1 MTEGHFRRVLG
12 RRDAL
17 ALAFGAIIGWSWV
30 LLTGQWV
37 ALGGSLGA
45 MLAFTIGGVAMIFI
59 GLTYAELVSA
69 MPEAG
74 GEHVYSHRALGAGGS
89 FVCTW
94 ALILAYVTVV
104 AFEAVALATALDYLL
119 PDIRRAPLWTVAG
132 EPVYLGWV
140 VAGIGAA
147 VLITGINVVGI
158 RPAAVLQSV
167 VTTVILV
174 AGLMFVTG
182 TLSGGSVA
190 NLEPWFVAGVA
201 GVMQVLIM
209 VPTMFVGFDVIP
221 QAAEEI
227 RLPHRAIGSVVILSV
242 LLALGWY
249 LLMILG
255 VALIVPGA
263 GRDGLTLATADA
275 NALAWGGRWAGNLM
289 VLGGIA
295 GILTSWNA
303 FLVGASRVVY
313 AMARDGLLPGWLGAL
328 HPRFGTPHR
337 AVLLVGSTA
346 CISPLFGRRVLVWLI
361 DAGSF
366 ALVIAF
372 GFVAWSFL
380 VLRRREPGMPRPFR
394 AGRGNGVGYAA
405 LLMSALMLLIYLPGS
420 PSALV
425 WPYEWVICLAWAALG
440 ALLYRAAPGRG

>member
-45 MLAFTIGGVAMIFI
+45 MLAFTIGGIAMIFI

-119 PDIRRAPLWTVAG
+119 PDIRLAALWTVAG

-140 VAGIGAA
+140 LAGIGTA
-147 VLITGINVVGI
+147 VLITGVNVVGI

-167 VTTVILV
+167 VTSVILV
-174 AGLMFVTG
+174 AGVMFVTG
-182 TLSGGSVA
+182 TLSAGSVA
-190 NLEPWFVAGVA
+190 NLEPWFVAGAA
-201 GVMQVLIM
+201 GMMQVLIM

-227 RLPHRAIGSVVILSV
+227 RLPQRAIGSLVVV
-242 LLALGWY
+242 AVALALGWY

-255 VALIVPGA
+255 VALVVPGE
-263 GRDGLTLATADA
+263 GRDGLRLATADA
-275 NALAWGGRWAGNLM
+275 NALAWGGQWAGNLM

-313 AMARDGLLPGWLGAL
+313 AMARDELLPGWLGAL

-337 AVLLVGSTA
+337 AVLLVGITA

-394 AGRGNGVGYAA
+394 AGRGNAVGYAA

-440 ALLYRAAPGRG
+440 AVLYRAAPGRG

>member
-45 MLAFTIGGVAMIFI
+45 MLAFTIGGIAMIFI

-119 PDIRRAPLWTVAG
+119 PDIRLAALWTVAG

-140 VAGIGAA
+140 LAGIGTA
-147 VLITGINVVGI
+147 VLITGVNVVGI

-167 VTTVILV
+167 VTSVILV
-174 AGLMFVTG
+174 AGVMFVTG
-182 TLSGGSVA
+182 TLSAGSVA
-190 NLEPWFVAGVA
+190 NLEPWFVAGAA
-201 GVMQVLIM
+201 GMMQVLIM

-227 RLPHRAIGSVVILSV
+227 RLPQRAIGSLVVV
-242 LLALGWY
+242 AVALALGWY

-255 VALIVPGA
+255 VALVVPGE
-263 GRDGLTLATADA
+263 GRDGLRLATADA
-275 NALAWGGRWAGNLM
+275 NALAWGGQWAGNLM

-313 AMARDGLLPGWLGAL
+313 AMARDELLPGWLGAL

-337 AVLLVGSTA
+337 AVLLVGITA

-380 VLRRREPGMPRPFR
+380 VLRRREPGMLRPFR
-394 AGRGNGVGYAA
+394 AGRGNAVGYAA

-440 ALLYRAAPGRG
+440 AVLYRAAPGRG

>member
-1 MTEGHFRRVLG
+1 MTEGHFQRVLG

-45 MLAFTIGGVAMIFI
+45 MLAFTIGGIAMIFI

-119 PDIRRAPLWTVAG
+119 PGIRLAALWTVAG
-132 EPVYLGWV
+132 EQVYLGWV
-140 VAGIGAA
+140 LAGVLTA
-147 VLITGINVVGI
+147 VLITGVNVIGI

-174 AGLMFVTG
+174 AGVMFVTG
-182 TLSGGSVA
+182 TLSSGSVT

-209 VPTMFVGFDVIP
+209 VPRMFVGFDVIP

-227 RLPHRAIGSVVILSV
+227 RLPHRAIGSVVILAV
-242 LLALGWY
+242 VLALGWY

-255 VALIVPGA
+255 VALVVPRA
-263 GRDGLTLATADA
+263 ARDGLMLATADA
-275 NALAWGGRWAGNLM
+275 NALAWGGQWAGNLM
-289 VLGGIA
+289 VLGGLA

-313 AMARDGLLPGWLGAL
+313 AMAQDDLLPGWLGAL

-337 AVLLVGSTA
+337 AVLLVGATA

-394 AGRGNGVGYAA
+394 AGRGNAVGYAA
-405 LLMSALMLLIYLPGS
+405 LLMSALMVLIYLPGS

-425 WPYEWVICLAWAALG
+425 WPYEWAICLAWGALG
-440 ALLYRAAPGRG
+440 MALYRGARGRG